1 MMERLLG
8 PLENNMSQ
16 DTQPVHVVAICGSLR
31 DGSYTRAALNLA
43 LRGTEE
49 LGATTQLI
57 DLKKYNLVFC
67 NGDEDSYPDDVF
79 RLREDV
85 KKAQGIILGTPVYHG
100 EVSGVLKNAI
110 DLMGFEQFESRVIGL
125 VGVAGGRMGATS
137 ALNGLRNIGR
147 HLHAWVV
154 PEEVSIPSAYNLFD
168 KSGNAKNEEIEN
180 RLLEMG
186 RQVARFAYLH
196 TSRQAHEFLNLWE
209 TAVQNP
215 GGNSAK

>member
-1 MMERLLG
+1 
-8 PLENNMSQ
+8 MSQ
-16 DTQPVHVVAICGSLR
+16 EPQPVHVVAISGSLR
-31 DGSYTRAALNLA
+31 DGSYTRAALEIA

-57 DLKKYNLVFC
+57 DLKEYNLVFC
-67 NGDEDSYPDDVF
+67 NGDEASYPDDVF

-100 EVSGVLKNAI
+100 EFSGVLKNAI
-110 DLMGFEQFESRVIGL
+110 DLMGFEQFESRILGL
-125 VGVAGGRMGATS
+125 VGVAGGRMGATP

-168 KSGNAKNEEIEN
+168 KAGNVTDDEIEK

-186 RQVARFAYLH
+186 RQVARFSYLH
-196 TSRQAHEFLNLWE
+196 TSKQAQEFMKLWE
-209 TAVQNP
+209 TGVQNP
-215 GGNSAK
+215 GGGSAN